1 MIKSM
6 VIKFAKVMIEIS
18 MEELLKDFGEVIFG
32 VEK

>member
-1 MIKSM
+1 M